1 MTADRLDA
9 ARDAAA
15 LLRTFHEGDREGRE
29 ILLDYGDTRAIA
41 EVLAAVLHAT
51 ITATYSGCRGCAAE
65 FVTTWQQ
72 ALLPGIPEPAKGTPS
87 VTRTEQDAIEAA
99 RRPRGCGRCGRTFGN
114 GSAYAVHFESRRG
127 LGLPAGRRLR
137 PARAASTACGSCPA
151 ATRPAD

>member
-29 ILLDYGDTRAIA
+29 ILLDHGDTRAVA

-72 ALLPGIPEPAKGTPS
+72 ALLPRIPEPAKGTPS
-87 VTRTEQDAIEAA
+87 VTRTEQEAIEAA
-99 RRPRGCGRCGRTFGN
+99 LRPRGCGRCGRTFGN
-114 GSAYAVHFESRRG
+114 GTAYAVHFESG
-127 LGLPAGRRLR
+127 EGSACLPGDAYGQLEQVDGVWIV
-137 PARAASTACGSCPA
+137 PGSDAS
-151 ATRPAD
+151 R